1 MVAFVPTEPAAA
13 PPPVEPVLRDYNFRV
28 LCASGEWRDFSFQ
41 AADFLAAR
49 KTLAELIEAN

>member
-1 MVAFVPTEPAAA
+1 MSAFVPNEPAA
-13 PPPVEPVLRDYNFRV
+13 PPPADPVLRDYSFEV

-49 KTLAELIEAN
+49 KRLAELIEAN

>member
-1 MVAFVPTEPAAA
+1 MPDMTP
-13 PPPVEPVLRDYNFRV
+13 LRDYNFRV

-49 KTLAELIEAN
+49 KRLAELIEAN

>member
-1 MVAFVPTEPAAA
+1 MSSISDEPEAA
-13 PPPVEPVLRDYNFRV
+13 PMPDMTPLRDYNFRV

-49 KTLAELIEAN
+49 KRLAELIEAN